1 MKTKTQKIVM
11 AALFA
16 ALTCVATFSIRIPIV
31 ATNGYIHPGDAI
43 VVLTGLLLGPVYG
56 FMAAGIGSALADALG
71 GYWLYVP
78 VTFFVKG
85 IIATVV
91 YFVYTKLL
99 KGVKSYIIKMVIT
112 CIFST
117 TIVVVGYF
125 AFEFLI
131 YGKAAIASIGP
142 NIFQGVSGVVFATLL
157 MPFLSKTKMFTDNE

>member
-117 TIVVVGYF
+117 TIV
-125 AFEFLI
+125 
-131 YGKAAIASIGP
+131 
-142 NIFQGVSGVVFATLL
+142 
-157 MPFLSKTKMFTDNE
+157 